1 MIATGHSV
9 LTLIIIGFIL
19 LEFLL
24 DFILDKLND
33 TSWDKPVP
41 AELVGLYDEAQYQKA
56 QAYHRELNKLGTL
69 TSILSTS
76 LTVLFLWYKGFA
88 YVQMYIEQYTINPI
102 VQALIFFGCFAIIAD
117 LISIPFELYGIFV
130 IEEKYGFNKMSLKTF
145 VADKLKGYLLGA
157 VVGTVLLSLFVLF
170 YQYSGKLFWVYAWI
184 LFTVF
189 SLFFVFIYTS
199 WIMPLFNK
207 FTPLAQGSLRE
218 KIEAFSQKVSFP
230 LTKIQVMDGSK
241 RSSKANAFFSGFGK
255 KKTIVLFD
263 TLINEQTDDE
273 LLSVL
278 AHEVGHY
285 KKKHIQQGM
294 IISILQMGLMLFIL
308 SLFIN
313 EPKLS
318 EALGYSTDKPVFHL
332 GLIAFAL
339 LYSPFSTLT
348 GIVMNYISRKNE
360 FEADNF
366 AKENIGT
373 GEFLISG
380 LKKLSVNN
388 LSNLH
393 PHPAYVFVH
402 YSHPPLLERVR
413 NLM

>member
-41 AELVGLYDEAQYQKA
+41 AELAGLYDEAQYQKA
-56 QAYHRELNKLGTL
+56 QEYHRELNKLGTL
-69 TSILSTS
+69 TSTLSTT

-102 VQALIFFGCFAIIAD
+102 GQALIFFGCFAIIAD
-117 LISIPFELYGIFV
+117 LISIPLELYGIFV

-157 VVGTVLLSLFVLF
+157 IIGAALLSLFVLF

-388 LSNLH
+388 LANLH

>member
-33 TSWDKPVP
+33 TSWDKPIP
-41 AELVGLYDEAQYQKA
+41 AELEGLYDDTQYQKA
-56 QAYHRELNKLGTL
+56 QSYHRELNKLSTL
-69 TSILSTS
+69 TSILSTT
-76 LTVLFLWYKGFA
+76 LTVLFLWFKGFA
-88 YVQMYIEQYTINPI
+88 YLQIYIEQLTINPI
-102 VQALIFFGCFAIIAD
+102 GQALVFFGLFAIVSDI
-117 LISIPFELYGIFV
+117 ISLPFELYGTFV

-157 VVGTVLLSLFVLF
+157 VIGAALLSLFVLF
-170 YQYSGKLFWVYAWI
+170 YQYAGRMFWVYAWI

-207 FTPLAQGSLRE
+207 FTPLATGSLRE

-285 KKKHIQQGM
+285 KMKHIQQGM
-294 IISILQMGLMLFIL
+294 IISILQMGLMLFLL

-373 GEFLISG
+373 GEYLISG

-388 LSNLH
+388 LSNLN

-402 YSHPPLLERVR
+402 FSHPPLLERVR